1 MSETQITVGQETKI
15 TLHFA
20 LALAGGEQIDSN
32 FDGQP
37 ATFTYG
43 DGSLL
48 PGFEEPLIGLAAGS
62 EATFT
67 IPPEKAFGQHNE
79 SNVQSVAR
87 GNFDGEVLEEG
98 MVFSFMNGDG
108 ELPGVVLDIGDDEVL
123 VDFNHPLAGQTITFT
138 VKIVAVETAVVH

>member
-1 MSETQITVGQETKI
+1 VSDTQMTVGQETKI

-20 LALAGGEQIDSN
+20 LALASGEQIDSN
-32 FDGQP
+32 FEGQP
-37 ATFTYG
+37 ATFTFG

-48 PGFEEPLIGLAAGS
+48 PGFEEPLVGLTAGS
-62 EATFT
+62 EASFT
-67 IPPEKAFGQHNE
+67 IPPERAFGQHNE

-87 GNFDGEVLEEG
+87 GNFADDELEEG

-108 ELPGVVLDIGDDEVL
+108 ELPGVVLEIGDDEVL
-123 VDFNHPLAGQTITFT
+123 VDFNHPLAGQAITFT